1 MMKKLSKGISKL
13 QKKQQLWAN
22 SGLGQNLYEEYFLI
36 LQKLIQLLDLTQL
49 FKTYEFCSNHS
60 EKYQVKQIL
69 QDCSNFD
76 LINLFPLRI
85 RSSTDLQE
93 FPFQCFLLLWCRL
106 IKLAI
111 SNQIMNGADLGQ
123 SFFYVIN
130 QQFKMSISKEKNHIP
145 QSFAMMFR

>member
-36 LQKLIQLLDLTQL
+36 LQQLIQLLDLTQL

-69 QDCSNFD
+69 QDCSNFN

-106 IKLAI
+106 IKLGI
-111 SNQIMNGADLGQ
+111 TNQIMNGADLGQ

-130 QQFKMSISKEKNHIP
+130 QQFKMSISNEKNHIP
-145 QSFAMMFR
+145 QSFLP

>member
-22 SGLGQNLYEEYFLI
+22 SGLRTEFYEEYFLI
-36 LQKLIQLLDLTQL
+36 LQKLIELLDLTQL
-49 FKTYEFCSNHS
+49 FKTYEFCSNHG

-69 QDCSNFD
+69 QDCSYFD
-76 LINLFPLRI
+76 LLNLFPLRI

-93 FPFQCFLLLWCRL
+93 FPCQCFLLLGCRL

-130 QQFKMSISKEKNHIP
+130 QQFKMSISKEKNHIH